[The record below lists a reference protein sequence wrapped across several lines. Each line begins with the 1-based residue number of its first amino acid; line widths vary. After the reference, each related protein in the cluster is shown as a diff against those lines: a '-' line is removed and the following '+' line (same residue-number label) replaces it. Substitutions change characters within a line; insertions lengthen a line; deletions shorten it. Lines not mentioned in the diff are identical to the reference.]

1 MLGGCSHGGH
11 PLKAVPALEVVRV
24 RLEHLRTTPTAL
36 DYQWPWNA
44 HRVFSWSLFLA
55 GLVGV
60 VPKIRLF
67 AGLSERRVG
76 RRYDDETRRAVE
88 RKSKKMRFCLRSI
101 IAALLIAIPAAG
113 FAASC
118 TTQAAMTPED
128 RATLASI
135 GEQLSDAVLRQDT
148 SALQSILLPAISGQW
163 QGIHD
168 AIENAAPL
176 VKGGK
181 AELRNIY
188 LLDATTLTAP
198 SDTQFFCSNANGS
211 MTVTINMHALPPGKY
226 ALILSDATGAALAG
240 QMGFVLVWD
249 TTGAPGWKLGG
260 FSARQGQF
268 GGHDAVWYW
277 TRARELAQGNL
288 PWAAW
293 YTYETARYLEL
304 PVDFLSSPNLD
315 KLAQEQEQIKGGPG
329 ADSFPYSV
337 TSGDRTWKIDGVRLD
352 ASLHEP
358 DLGVS
363 YESTGSTTD
372 PAVLR
377 TEAIA
382 VVGAL
387 LKAQPGLRENFH
399 GMWAYASVNGKVT
412 PVMELPMAQIP

>member
-1 MLGGCSHGGH
+1 MCFCSRGF
-11 PLKAVPALEVVRV
+11 V
-24 RLEHLRTTPTAL
+24 
-36 DYQWPWNA
+36 
-44 HRVFSWSLFLA
+44 
-55 GLVGV
+55 
-60 VPKIRLF
+60 
-67 AGLSERRVG
+67 
-76 RRYDDETRRAVE
+76 
-88 RKSKKMRFCLRSI
+88 
-101 IAALLIAIPAAG
+101 AALLIMVPAAG

-118 TTQAAMTPED
+118 TTQAALPPEV
-128 RATLASI
+128 RSTLASL

-148 SALQSILLPAISGQW
+148 SALQSVLLPAISGQW
-163 QGIHD
+163 DGIRD
-168 AIENAAPL
+168 AIEGAGPL

-181 AELRNIY
+181 AQLRNMY
-188 LLDATTLTAP
+188 LLDASTLTGP

-211 MTVTINMHALPPGKY
+211 MTVTIDMRALPPGKY
-226 ALILSDATGAALAG
+226 ALILSDAAGAALAG

-249 TTGAPGWKLGG
+249 TTGTPGWKLGG
-260 FSARQGQF
+260 FSARQGDF
-268 GGHDAVWYW
+268 SGHDAVWYW
-277 TRARELAQGNL
+277 TRARDLARSNL
-288 PWAAW
+288 SWAAW

-315 KLAQEQEQIKGGPG
+315 KLAQEQGQIKSAPTT
-329 ADSFPYSV
+329 DSFPYSV

-363 YESTGSTTD
+363 YESTGSTD

-382 VVGAL
+382 VLGAL

-399 GMWAYASVNGKVT
+399 GMWAYASTNGKVT